1 MESIIY
7 LKEKIKI
14 WIGEGRGALESRDLY
29 VVVLIILISAM
40 SYGLG
45 RLSKIQE
52 NRVPVQIE
60 NPGQVL
66 GSSISNTANIGSL
79 EQDDSSG
86 KYVGSINSDKY
97 HLPWCSGATRIS
109 DGNKVWFASKA
120 DAQAQGYVPAGN
132 CPGL

>member
-14 WIGEGRGALESRDLY
+14 WVGEGRQALQSRDLY
-29 VVVLIILISAM
+29 VVVLIILTSAM

-52 NRVPVQIE
+52 SRIPVQIE
-60 NPGQVL
+60 NPGRAL
-66 GSSISNTANIGSL
+66 DSSSNAANIGSL
-79 EQDDSSG
+79 DQDDSSG

-97 HLPWCSGATRIS
+97 HLPWCSGAQRIS
-109 DGNKVWFASKA
+109 DSNKVWFASKA
-120 DAQAQGYVPAGN
+120 DARAQGYMPAGN
-132 CPGL
+132 CPGI